1 MVAFLHVLSSVAFL
15 STSPSSSND
24 KRSDGEFLNAILL
37 PNRSSF
43 YSRNGTRL
51 ATSRKSLP
59 QNLRRSVIRG
69 HPTRTS
75 CVCLAIP
82 SLL

>member
-24 KRSDGEFLNAILL
+24 KRFDGEFLNAILL

-43 YSRNGTRL
+43 FF
-51 ATSRKSLP
+51 
-59 QNLRRSVIRG
+59 
-69 HPTRTS
+69 
-75 CVCLAIP
+75 
-82 SLL
+82 